1 MSEGNAQAG
10 NAIRNIRNHLSA
22 DPSAKIVVVT
32 HAGGV
37 KFLLDGALDGNG
49 APFEA
54 AVQELKG
61 KGVDFRVCR
70 FTLERNKID
79 PSKVIPEARW
89 CRPGSPKCPGCSSR
103 KASPTCVLRDSAQ
116 RRSAKSSVCAIP
128 VARSSEEKRS
138 MRAKRVAIAALA
150 AAALGAPIVFG
161 QSTADEIEKYRQA
174 LQDGNPAELWEARG
188 EGLWKQARGPK
199 KVSFERCDLG
209 LGPGVVKGAYAKLP
223 RYFADADRVMDLETR
238 LVHCMVVQQG
248 FTPEDAKPQS
258 VRLGRPQVGHG
269 GAGRL
274 CHVGIEGREDGR
286 ADAPREGAEAYAL
299 GEKMFYFRGGPHDFS
314 CATCHGEDN
323 QRIRLQDLP
332 NLTKPEGAQRGYTT
346 WPAYRVSQGELRT
359 FQWRLYDC
367 FRQQRFPE
375 LEFASE
381 ASVALTTFLAKN
393 ANGAAFNAPAIK
405 R

>member
-1 MSEGNAQAG
+1 
-10 NAIRNIRNHLSA
+10 
-22 DPSAKIVVVT
+22 
-32 HAGGV
+32 
-37 KFLLDGALDGNG
+37 
-49 APFEA
+49 
-54 AVQELKG
+54 
-61 KGVDFRVCR
+61 
-70 FTLERNKID
+70 
-79 PSKVIPEARW
+79 
-89 CRPGSPKCPGCSSR
+89 
-103 KASPTCVLRDSAQ
+103 
-116 RRSAKSSVCAIP
+116 
-128 VARSSEEKRS
+128 
-138 MRAKRVAIAALA
+138 MRAKRVAVAALA
-150 AAALGAPIVFG
+150 AALWAPIVFG
-161 QSTADEIEKYRQA
+161 QSPADEIEKYRQA

-188 EGLWKQARGPK
+188 EGLWKQARGPN
-199 KVSFERCDLG
+199 KVSFGQCDLG
-209 LGPGVVKGAYAKLP
+209 QGPGVVKGAYARLP

-238 LVHCMVVQQG
+238 LVHCMVTQQG
-248 FTPEDAKPQS
+248 FTPQDAKRNPFGS
-258 VRLGRPQVGHG
+258 ANRK
-269 GAGRL
+269 
-274 CHVGIEGREDGR
+274 
-286 ADAPREGAEAYAL
+286 ADMEALVAYVTSESKGVKMDVPMRHAKEREAYAL
-299 GEKMFYFRGGPHDFS
+299 GEKIFYFRGGPHDFS